1 MQNVSS
7 DLLKDVKKIHFIGIG
22 GSGMFPL
29 VQILYKKGYII
40 TGSDNNESDIVKMER
55 GLGID
60 VIMDQKAENIKNS
73 DLIVYTSAILND
85 NSELIAAKQ
94 SGIKTIERNDLL
106 GYITSKYSD
115 CICISGTH
123 GKTTTTS
130 ILTQILLDADMDI
143 SAIIGGKLK
152 SIDGYAKIGNSSI
165 LVCEACEYEDHFL
178 KLYPDITVILN
189 IDNDHMD
196 YFKSMENLKRSF
208 KTFCKST
215 RKTIIY
221 NGDDA
226 NTTDVVLGIDK
237 KRISFGFSSKND
249 YYPGNI
255 NKISGL
261 KTTFSLCKKGKII
274 CENINLLVPGEHNI
288 LNAVAALA
296 TAIEVGIPFEK
307 LKYGLENFK
316 GAGRRFEFIGEV
328 DGVTV
333 VDDYGHHPT
342 EIEATLKAAKNCGF
356 EKVWVVHQP
365 FTYSRTK
372 MLMDEFARVLSIADR
387 VILTEI
393 MGSREK
399 NTLNVYSRDLAERIP
414 GCKWFKTQKE
424 AASYVLKN
432 AKPGDLVITLGC
444 GDIYK
449 AAKMMVFDKY

>member
-1 MQNVSS
+1 
-7 DLLKDVKKIHFIGIG
+7 
-22 GSGMFPL
+22 MFPL
-29 VQILYKKGYII
+29 VQILHKKGYII
-40 TGSDNNESDIVKMER
+40 TGSDNNESDIVKTER
-55 GLGID
+55 DLGID
-60 VIMDQKAENIKNS
+60 VIMNQKAENIKNS
-73 DLIVYTSAILND
+73 DLIVYTSAIMED
-85 NSELIAAKQ
+85 NPELIAAKQ
-94 SGIKTIERNDLL
+94 SGIKTIERSDLL

-130 ILTQILLDADMDI
+130 ILTQILLDANIDI

-152 SIDGYAKIGNSSI
+152 SIDGYAKIGDSSI

-178 KLYPDITVILN
+178 KLSPDITVILN

-196 YFKSMENLKRSF
+196 YFKNMENLKRSF
-208 KTFCKST
+208 KTFCHNT

-237 KRISFGFSSKND
+237 KLVSFGFNSKND
-249 YYPGNI
+249 YCPVNI
-255 NKISGL
+255 NKISGF

-296 TAIEVGIPFEK
+296 VAIEIGTPLEK
-307 LKYGLENFK
+307 LKDGFNNFK

-328 DGVTV
+328 NGVTV
-333 VDDYGHHPT
+333 VDDYGHHPA

-356 EKVWVVHQP
+356 KKVWAVHQP

-372 MLMDEFARVLSIADR
+372 MLMDEFAKVLSIADR
-387 VILTEI
+387 VVLTEI
-393 MGSREK
+393 MGSR
-399 NTLNVYSRDLAERIP
+399 
-414 GCKWFKTQKE
+414 
-424 AASYVLKN
+424 
-432 AKPGDLVITLGC
+432 
-444 GDIYK
+444 
-449 AAKMMVFDKY
+449 